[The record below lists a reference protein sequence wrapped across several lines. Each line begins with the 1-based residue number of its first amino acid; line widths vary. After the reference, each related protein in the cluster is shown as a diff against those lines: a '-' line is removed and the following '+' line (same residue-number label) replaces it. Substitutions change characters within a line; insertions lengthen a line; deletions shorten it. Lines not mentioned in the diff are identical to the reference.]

1 MIDWSDQDT
10 VWSWPLV
17 VVVGAVAVA
26 AAAGCVGG
34 AAMSDE
40 WVLD

>member
-1 MIDWSDQDT
+1 MIDWRDQET

-17 VVVGAVAVA
+17 VVAVAVGGA